1 MDIKLNFINQSNDDN
16 NSEIVIFQKNVATN
30 LGGPAVAW
38 HVIQNCGRG
47 DNHPFVYPISMAVGA
62 SDAYG
67 NYTPLLPASDG
78 QRFVM
83 TKTQSGDEL
92 SLAGAGSGPQE
103 VQVENRLERGAITAM
118 LYKDGHLA
126 ATSAHLAPGQVASF
140 HFMPT
145 IWIGLVSQVRP
156 GQVMDDAV
164 VSGINTEISL
174 LGLVSADIV
183 MAGGG
188 SGPDAQPFEFHL
200 ENVVMA

>member
-1 MDIKLNFINQSNDDN
+1 MDIKLNFINQSSDDN

-47 DNHPFVYPISMAVGA
+47 DNHPFVYPISLEVDA

-67 NYTPLLPASDG
+67 NYTPLLPAFDG
-78 QRFVM
+78 QRFAM
-83 TKTQSGDEL
+83 TQTQSGHQL
-92 SLAGAGSGPQE
+92 SLAGTGTGPQE
-103 VQVENRLERGAITAM
+103 VQVENRLEQGAITAM
-118 LYKDGHLA
+118 VYKDGHLA

-140 HFMPT
+140 QFKPT
-145 IWIGLVSQVRP
+145 IWIGVVSQVRQ
-156 GQVMDDAV
+156 GQFMDEAI

-174 LGLVSADIV
+174 FGVVSADIV